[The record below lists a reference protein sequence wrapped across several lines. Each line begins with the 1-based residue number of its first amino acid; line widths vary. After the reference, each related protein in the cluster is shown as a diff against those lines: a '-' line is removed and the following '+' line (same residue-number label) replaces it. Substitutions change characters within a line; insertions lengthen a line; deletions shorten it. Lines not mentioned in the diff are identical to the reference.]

1 MRRASDENSS
11 SSSSSSLS
19 SDSSRPEHR
28 NPPGRRHRPRDSQ
41 DRREPDSFDD
51 EIASRPAGAVSVELK
66 IQKDFTTQCHA
77 AYQKRKQ
84 FEPKVHEA
92 HSGYRRQQRA
102 WELQQRLFNEH
113 NNHLQEMQQK
123 LEAAKNDPV
132 ATLPPEQPIARLPS
146 PNGTFQNGQMVKI
159 KATYWKELR
168 LPIRFQSPSAFWR
181 VCHFSGSSYTL
192 MLPHSGTPLEK
203 VPPDA
208 LEALEQITPGMAVV
222 VTDEALELPEQLA
235 TSWRRCMDNGIKS
248 GIFRQRSSDIMS
260 TVSFHDGTVLDIPN
274 ANLRPENAL
283 PQPPAIVR
291 TPAQPKATPEP
302 QDLYGFHYLAYVRD
316 QEGVRGIVKGLS
328 SENLCNL
335 KVVQPSLG
343 KTVSVPPSLLRTE
356 KDWFEQKVTEY
367 TEKALPLK
375 EEVEK
380 KKKEMEVESAKL
392 KVVQEEQAELEKQY
406 RQKYW
411 ELSNAKQNA
420 ARGKVVKAVKFKG
433 HDRPQDWRDVSN
445 YVSLDWSVLMESKTV
460 RVLVKVQQLQ
470 KWATE
475 MEGVEHF
482 VSAQMTSGNQQ
493 RGQSDFFCLSSDV
506 ATTILEKCGAPAP
519 DPVHY
524 ITLLKCACG
533 GSNQVVLDKEIQD
546 FFNGPAG
553 IVTPQEVPPPPQVAK
568 FLRNYQ
574 LKGYQ
579 WLVNNARNH
588 LGSLLAD
595 DMGLG
600 KTLQTI
606 SLMLYLKKNDLLK
619 KPMLVVVPKGL
630 LPTWQRELEYWA
642 AGDLTVHVF
651 YGDHR
656 RLPATAETLEAAASA
671 PPPKRRRVRA
681 KQHDAHDA
689 AAEATAPSN
698 AVRIDVV
705 LTAYG
710 TVRSDAEKL
719 SAPKMFAGLVLDEAQ
734 QIKNPKTQLSN
745 SLNQIAKEVGP
756 LRVALTGTPVE
767 NGLTDLYSII
777 EFILPGYLSSSK
789 ENFQKDFAGRL
800 KLAARKGKTSE
811 DQKALDLLNRL
822 KAPFVLRRSKTDNEI
837 EADLPEKL
845 EKTYVCELGKEQ
857 RTLYQKVQESL
868 WMGCASEQDSNERS
882 RKVMDMMHALR
893 EVCNHPACLKKER
906 RPPGFQSSKHYP
918 PISTVDASG
927 KCAMFHSLLNHIMK
941 IKEKTLVFCQSHSA
955 IDALVHQIEQRK
967 DMRKFGQK
975 ALRITGQ
982 TEPKHREANIE
993 AFQTDPKC
1001 PILVMSQVGGVGL
1014 TLTAATHVIHFDR
1027 QYNPAKENQAT
1038 DRAHRIGQTQ
1048 KVSVYYLVSQD
1059 TFEVRLA
1066 EILEQKRQLSD
1077 MTMQSCQNFFS
1088 QMNNEELQEFFSLKS

>member
-1 MRRASDENSS
+1 MS
-11 SSSSSSLS
+11 
-19 SDSSRPEHR
+19 H
-28 NPPGRRHRPRDSQ
+28 
-41 DRREPDSFDD
+41 
-51 EIASRPAGAVSVELK
+51 IV
-66 IQKDFTTQCHA
+66 
-77 AYQKRKQ
+77 
-84 FEPKVHEA
+84 
-92 HSGYRRQQRA
+92 
-102 WELQQRLFNEH
+102 
-113 NNHLQEMQQK
+113 
-123 LEAAKNDPV
+123 
-132 ATLPPEQPIARLPS
+132 LPC
-146 PNGTFQNGQMVKI
+146 F
-159 KATYWKELR
+159 
-168 LPIRFQSPSAFWR
+168 FFAFWA
-181 VCHFSGSSYTL
+181 CSS
-192 MLPHSGTPLEK
+192 
-203 VPPDA
+203 
-208 LEALEQITPGMAVV
+208 
-222 VTDEALELPEQLA
+222 
-235 TSWRRCMDNGIKS
+235 
-248 GIFRQRSSDIMS
+248 IFD
-260 TVSFHDGTVLDIPN
+260 HHL
-274 ANLRPENAL
+274 
-283 PQPPAIVR
+283 
-291 TPAQPKATPEP
+291 
-302 QDLYGFHYLAYVRD
+302 
-316 QEGVRGIVKGLS
+316 
-328 SENLCNL
+328 
-335 KVVQPSLG
+335 
-343 KTVSVPPSLLRTE
+343 
-356 KDWFEQKVTEY
+356 
-367 TEKALPLK
+367 
-375 EEVEK
+375 
-380 KKKEMEVESAKL
+380 
-392 KVVQEEQAELEKQY
+392 
-406 RQKYW
+406 
-411 ELSNAKQNA
+411 
-420 ARGKVVKAVKFKG
+420 
-433 HDRPQDWRDVSN
+433 QDWRDVSK

-533 GSNQVVLDKEIQD
+533 GSNQVVLDKEVQD

-681 KQHDAHDA
+681 KQHDAV
-689 AAEATAPSN
+689 AEAEAPSN

-857 RTLYQKVQESL
+857 RTADSQTSLEVLELISWKICWQCLEFRLWTKAFLSACFLLIEVLSLQPNLLRRTHGVSPVPLQLLEYQHDKMIQNDIKWYNMILNVESWRVAPVLFLNRTLYQKVQESL

-975 ALRITGQ
+975 ALRITGR
-982 TEPKHREANIE
+982 TEPKHREA
-993 AFQTDPKC
+993 A
-1001 PILVMSQVGGVGL
+1001 
-1014 TLTAATHVIHFDR
+1014 
-1027 QYNPAKENQAT
+1027 
-1038 DRAHRIGQTQ
+1038 
-1048 KVSVYYLVSQD
+1048 
-1059 TFEVRLA
+1059 
-1066 EILEQKRQLSD
+1066 EQKREKNRKQFENRGTHLD
-1077 MTMQSCQNFFS
+1077 VR
-1088 QMNNEELQEFFSLKS
+1088 FSLHEF

>member
-1 MRRASDENSS
+1 MS
-11 SSSSSSLS
+11 
-19 SDSSRPEHR
+19 H
-28 NPPGRRHRPRDSQ
+28 
-41 DRREPDSFDD
+41 
-51 EIASRPAGAVSVELK
+51 IV
-66 IQKDFTTQCHA
+66 
-77 AYQKRKQ
+77 
-84 FEPKVHEA
+84 
-92 HSGYRRQQRA
+92 
-102 WELQQRLFNEH
+102 
-113 NNHLQEMQQK
+113 
-123 LEAAKNDPV
+123 
-132 ATLPPEQPIARLPS
+132 LPC
-146 PNGTFQNGQMVKI
+146 F
-159 KATYWKELR
+159 
-168 LPIRFQSPSAFWR
+168 FFAFWA
-181 VCHFSGSSYTL
+181 CSS
-192 MLPHSGTPLEK
+192 
-203 VPPDA
+203 
-208 LEALEQITPGMAVV
+208 
-222 VTDEALELPEQLA
+222 
-235 TSWRRCMDNGIKS
+235 
-248 GIFRQRSSDIMS
+248 IFD
-260 TVSFHDGTVLDIPN
+260 HHL
-274 ANLRPENAL
+274 
-283 PQPPAIVR
+283 
-291 TPAQPKATPEP
+291 
-302 QDLYGFHYLAYVRD
+302 
-316 QEGVRGIVKGLS
+316 
-328 SENLCNL
+328 
-335 KVVQPSLG
+335 
-343 KTVSVPPSLLRTE
+343 
-356 KDWFEQKVTEY
+356 
-367 TEKALPLK
+367 
-375 EEVEK
+375 
-380 KKKEMEVESAKL
+380 
-392 KVVQEEQAELEKQY
+392 
-406 RQKYW
+406 
-411 ELSNAKQNA
+411 
-420 ARGKVVKAVKFKG
+420 
-433 HDRPQDWRDVSN
+433 QDWRDVSK

-533 GSNQVVLDKEIQD
+533 GSNQVVLDKEVQD

-595 DMGLG
+595 DMALG

-681 KQHDAHDA
+681 KQHDAV
-689 AAEATAPSN
+689 AEAEA

-857 RTLYQKVQESL
+857 RTADSQTSLEVLELISWKICWQCLEFRLWTKAFLSACFLLIEVLSLQPNLLRRTHGVSPVPLQLLEYQHDKMIQNDIKWYITWYWMLKVGVLHLSYFWTGRFTRRFRSRFGWVVQVSKIAMSALARLWTWCMRWEKFVIILLAWKRNGDHQASKVRSIFHLSLQLMPAGSVQCSIRSWITSWKSRRKRWSFVKVILPLMRSCTKSNNEKICESL
-868 WMGCASEQDSNERS
+868 DKKHWES
-882 RKVMDMMHALR
+882 RVG
-893 EVCNHPACLKKER
+893 PSPSTG
-906 RPPGFQSSKHYP
+906 RPPNKNEKKIENNSK
-918 PISTVDASG
+918 IEV
-927 KCAMFHSLLNHIMK
+927 HI
-941 IKEKTLVFCQSHSA
+941 
-955 IDALVHQIEQRK
+955 
-967 DMRKFGQK
+967 
-975 ALRITGQ
+975 
-982 TEPKHREANIE
+982 
-993 AFQTDPKC
+993 
-1001 PILVMSQVGGVGL
+1001 
-1014 TLTAATHVIHFDR
+1014 
-1027 QYNPAKENQAT
+1027 
-1038 DRAHRIGQTQ
+1038 
-1048 KVSVYYLVSQD
+1048 
-1059 TFEVRLA
+1059 
-1066 EILEQKRQLSD
+1066 
-1077 MTMQSCQNFFS
+1077 
-1088 QMNNEELQEFFSLKS
+1088 